1 MKETTTI
8 NISGIIFHIDNDAFE
23 LLKSYFLKLKR
34 KFGDTAE
41 GKEIINDIEL
51 RIAELLQEKLND
63 KKEVINE
70 IDIHQVI
77 TTMGDP
83 EDLDAESS
91 GEEAEEPIYNSS
103 KQRRLY
109 RDGDN
114 MMLGGV
120 CAGMGHYFGMDPV
133 LIRVLTVI
141 FTLFYGVGFLI
152 YIVMWAFIP
161 KAITTTQKLEMKGE
175 PVTAENIKRTIKEN
189 YEDVKNSGTFRKAQE
204 GFDKGSTALG
214 SFVRFILRFIVI
226 VIGASMVLGT
236 VVGIVAIIN
245 LFLFAAPPV
254 LFGSGLHGAFFP
266 FLNMFF
272 QNELT
277 MIIFV
282 IAIVLLSIIPIL
294 LILFLGVK
302 MVFQFK
308 TNNKAIGLS
317 ALGIWLIA
325 LALVT
330 AISIS
335 TGMRYSESITHENV
349 HEIANPAGKTMYLQ
363 LESNNYSLDELSH
376 SSFKINKDEKL
387 LYRRPEL
394 DIERSMTGR
403 FELEVR
409 KKIRGQNR
417 EKAYFAAEIISY
429 NFTQTDSVL
438 VFDEYYTTD
447 WKHIGKVDDY
457 DLTLYVPENYSIVFD
472 KELYKIVDD
481 IDKAEHISNEN
492 MMGKKWIMTHSGLS
506 RMR

>member
-23 LLKSYFLKLKR
+23 LLKNYFLKLKN
-34 KFGDTAE
+34 KFGNTSE

-70 IDIHQVI
+70 IDIQQVI

-83 EDLDAESS
+83 ENLDSEPVD
-91 GEEAEEPIYNSS
+91 EEAEERSYSTS

-114 MMLGGV
+114 MVLGGV

-133 LIRVLTVI
+133 LIRVLTII

-175 PVTAENIKRTIKEN
+175 PVTAKNIKRTIKEN
-189 YEDVKNSGTFRKAQE
+189 YEDVKNSGTYRKAQE
-204 GFDKGSTALG
+204 GFERGGSAVG
-214 SFVRFILRFIVI
+214 GFVRFILRFIVI
-226 VIGASMVLGT
+226 AIGASMILGT
-236 VVGIVAIIN
+236 VIGIVAIIN

-254 LFGSGLHGAFFP
+254 IAHSGLHGAFFP

-277 MIIFV
+277 MIIFI
-282 IAIVLLSIIPIL
+282 IAIILLAIIPIL
-294 LILFLGVK
+294 LVLFLGVK
-302 MVFQFK
+302 MVFPFK

-330 AISIS
+330 SISIS
-335 TGMRYSESITHENV
+335 TGMRYSETVTHENTL
-349 HEIANPAGKTMYLQ
+349 ELATPTGKTMYLQ
-363 LESNNYSLDELSH
+363 LKSNSKPLNTLSH
-376 SSFKINKDEKL
+376 SSFKINSAEKM

-394 DIERSMTGR
+394 DIERGTTDQ
-403 FELEVR
+403 FELEIR
-409 KKIRGQNR
+409 KKIRGENR
-417 EKAYFAAEIISY
+417 EKAYFASEIVSY
-429 NFTQTDSVL
+429 NFNQTDSIL
-438 VFDEYYTTD
+438 VFDEYFTTD
-447 WKHIGKVDDY
+447 FKNIGKVDDY

-481 IDKAEHISNEN
+481 IHKSEHISNEN
-492 MMGKKWIMTHSGLS
+492 MMGKKWVMTNSGLS
-506 RMR
+506 RNR